1 MSRSAAGAAGLCLAL
16 NLLGPAAWA
25 LDLKQGRLGHL
36 APLIGTYRH
45 QEILADPAVQDT
57 LAALVPAEAMPAL
70 LRNLDVVGPVD
81 FISGHLVFAGNRA
94 HHGGEDEAMVW
105 IRIHDGSIRV
115 ALKQQGLTAVYAR
128 ERQYGDLPLA
138 MRIYLSVADNLALWE
153 PPPGVA
159 LAD

>member
-1 MSRSAAGAAGLCLAL
+1 MSRGAASAAAAWLAL
-16 NLLGPAAWA
+16 NLWGPAAWA
-25 LDLKQGRLGHL
+25 LDLKQGGLGHL

-45 QEILADPAVQDT
+45 QEILAEPAVQDT
-57 LAALVPAEAMPAL
+57 LAALMPAEALPAL

-81 FISGHLVFAGNRA
+81 SISGHLVFAGNRA

-115 ALKQQGLTAVYAR
+115 ALKLQGLTTVYAR
-128 ERQYGDLPLA
+128 ERQYHDLPLA
-138 MRIYLSVADNLALWE
+138 MRIYLAVVDNLALQE

-159 LAD
+159 LAE